1 MFAINGWK
9 RFNLKFLAVAQ
20 FRGRRK
26 RGIFVFYVFVKIS
39 RLLNHQARC
48 LFDLDLGSRWILN
61 NFFLDFLKGG
71 HLLLTLFGW
80 TVKKLRLNLFNIF
93 PGLDFRRPFWGSS
106 IHISRIISTNPH
118 LVLDVFI
125 LVFDWSLE
133 ILTKVLSTFTSVPM
147 CLIFN
152 VLSVKAAFSH
162 QYSFA
167 SLNLLLSVRILPLS
181 PSERAGFQFK
191 IFVRSDPFWAL

>member
-1 MFAINGWK
+1 MFAINGRK

-20 FRGRRK
+20 FRGRREC
-26 RGIFVFYVFVKIS
+26 GIFVLYVFVKIS

-61 NFFLDFLKGG
+61 NLVLDFLKGD

-93 PGLDFRRPFWGSS
+93 PGLDFRRAFWGAS
-106 IHISRIISTNPH
+106 IHISRIISTNSY
-118 LVLDVFI
+118 LVLDAFI
-125 LVFDWSLE
+125 LIFDRSLE
-133 ILTKVLSTFTSVPM
+133 ILTEVLRTFTSVPV
-147 CLIFN
+147 CLTFI
-152 VLSVKAAFSH
+152 VLSVKAAFIY

-167 SLNLLLSVRILPLS
+167 SLISLNLL
-181 PSERAGFQFK
+181 
-191 IFVRSDPFWAL
+191 